1 MEEPKKISTF
11 IKFDPKQTKT
21 KKTKTNPQP
30 QITQMHL
37 QRQIVYDQEVKF
49 IIFKKK

>member
-11 IKFDPKQTKT
+11 IKFKT
-21 KKTKTNPQP
+21 KKTKINPQP